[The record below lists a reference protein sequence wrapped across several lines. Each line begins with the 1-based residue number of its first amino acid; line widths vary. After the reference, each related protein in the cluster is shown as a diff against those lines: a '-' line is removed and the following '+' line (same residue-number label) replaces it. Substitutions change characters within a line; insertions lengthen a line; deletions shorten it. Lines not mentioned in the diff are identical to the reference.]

1 MVRKNVQRLR
11 KLKKMDKEKKSFILY
26 NDQRKIVDKLS
37 NEQAGVLLK
46 LIYSYADGEQKDIDD
61 LTIDVVFTG
70 IQSTM
75 DRDREKWELIKEKRS
90 EAGKKGGRPKKD
102 EKETLNNKAKKANA
116 LSEKQTKA
124 KKAVSVSVNGNVN
137 VNDNVIQ
144 KEKYKK
150 ESDLDFNDERIE
162 KINKELNDT
171 HKLNTLKLL
180 SNNRQINEYF
190 LKWLIYRKVNIN
202 KIAIVKL
209 HLNTFRNRLKQYSA
223 DSIIDS
229 IDKTFMNG
237 TYTDFY
243 LDNYDKIEKK
253 QTERLS
259 DFL

>member
-1 MVRKNVQRLR
+1 ME
-11 KLKKMDKEKKSFILY
+11 KEKKSFILY
-26 NDQRKIVDKLS
+26 TDKRIAVDKLTD
-37 NEQAGVLLK
+37 EQAGSLLK
-46 LIYSYADGEQKDIDD
+46 AIYAYADGEQPDFNCPLVEMCFTFIQIHLDIDK
-61 LTIDVVFTG
+61 
-70 IQSTM
+70 
-75 DRDREKWELIKEKRS
+75 EKWELIKEKRS

-102 EKETLNNKAKKANA
+102 ENQTLNNKAKKANA
-116 LSEKQTKA
+116 FSEKQTKA
-124 KKAVSVSVNGNVN
+124 KKAVNVNVNGN

-180 SNNRQINEYF
+180 SNNAQIHKYF
-190 LKWLIYRKVNIN
+190 LKWLIYRNVNIN
-202 KIAIVKL
+202 KIAIVNV
-209 HLNTFRNRLKQYSA
+209 HLNTFRNRLREYSA

-237 TYTDFY
+237 KYTDFY